1 MCVCRGARRR
11 FARYSAYAWLSA
23 AAVVAVAVSMD
34 LAEVGGP
41 YRPLYGRRVCWF
53 GNRGGLLVLFGIPVG
68 VLLAANVVMFALSV
82 RQIGSAS
89 RASQL
94 ATHKTD
100 QTQLLVSSLAF
111 YPRRATL

>member
-1 MCVCRGARRR
+1 VCVCRGARRR

-23 AAVVAVAVSMD
+23 AAVVAVAVAMD